1 MENEKLFEE
10 YKYSNAGQYRA
21 VMQSLGYTTEY
32 NNGHI
37 LFSKG
42 KEQFRTKIDTIKAH
56 ISTDTDLKPSLERI
70 SQKFD
75 ADKFQ
80 NLDYIDE
87 LKKDGFH
94 IVNWG
99 DIGGDG
105 KDKFTVID
113 HNNKVCYTGREL
125 FDYAIE
131 NGYLLDG
138 KGTKVPEKGMSK
150 LLSHNGKPAKVRY
163 TANGISIHYKKER
176 LEIPNEVL
184 GHKLTDKEKQDLMNG
199 ERVQI
204 NGKKGNVYLEI
215 DSDLNS
221 IIVLSEKE
229 LSIPDRIGGYE
240 LSNADKYLLA
250 NGYSLDNKLLKDGN
264 GYFIADISLTPD
276 KHGISFGNM
285 QSVPSHKAQELLKGG
300 QLTEVQTLD
309 DTGFNPAVKPD
320 FNNQQSVDKY
330 IEGLLSREDYTS
342 LDQLKKQGC
351 MPSNEL
357 MKQLSEKISDNK
369 MIAMRK
375 IFGLSETHKDMQGEI
390 KIASSSTPSKSV
402 GKDIGRPA
410 IQTVGRMFSDL

>member
-1 MENEKLFEE
+1 MEIEKLFEE

-21 VMQSLGYTTEY
+21 LLQSLGYTTEY

-42 KEQFRTKIDTIKAH
+42 KEQYRTKLDTIKAH
-56 ISTDTDLKPSLERI
+56 ASKDYDLSKSLEALSKR
-70 SQKFD
+70 FD
-75 ADKFQ
+75 MDKCQ
-80 NLDYIDE
+80 RQEYITE
-87 LKKDGFH
+87 LAKEGFH

-99 DIGGDG
+99 NIGADG
-105 KDKFTVID
+105 KDKFSIID

-131 NGYLLDG
+131 KGYLLDG
-138 KGTKVPEKGMSK
+138 KGTKMPENGMSP
-150 LLSHNGKPAKVRY
+150 LMSYNGKPAKVRY
-163 TANGISIHYKKER
+163 SANGISIYYKKER

-285 QSVPSHKAQELLKGG
+285 QSVPSHKAQELLKGTH
-300 QLTEVQTLD
+300 LTEGQTLD

-375 IFGLSETHKDMQGEI
+375 IFGLSETHKTMQGEI

>member
-1 MENEKLFEE
+1 
-10 YKYSNAGQYRA
+10 
-21 VMQSLGYTTEY
+21 
-32 NNGHI
+32 
-37 LFSKG
+37 
-42 KEQFRTKIDTIKAH
+42 
-56 ISTDTDLKPSLERI
+56 
-70 SQKFD
+70 
-75 ADKFQ
+75 
-80 NLDYIDE
+80 
-87 LKKDGFH
+87 
-94 IVNWG
+94 
-99 DIGGDG
+99 
-105 KDKFTVID
+105 
-113 HNNKVCYTGREL
+113 
-125 FDYAIE
+125 
-131 NGYLLDG
+131 
-138 KGTKVPEKGMSK
+138 
-150 LLSHNGKPAKVRY
+150 
-163 TANGISIHYKKER
+163 
-176 LEIPNEVL
+176 
-184 GHKLTDKEKQDLMNG
+184 MNG

-300 QLTEVQTLD
+300 QLTEGQTLD

-357 MKQLSEKISDNK
+357 MIQLSEKISDNK